1 MWKMLHPITSVLNIK
16 SSISL
21 MDVSEQE
28 RASKGGR
35 SQKKWLRTF
44 ELQKDNLNAQD
55 VWIVESTKPIA

>member
-35 SQKKWLRTF
+35 SQETGVMTY
-44 ELQKDNLNAQD
+44 EVQKDSWNVQD
-55 VWIVESTKPIA
+55 VWTAESTKPTA

>member
-1 MWKMLHPITSVLNIK
+1 MLHPTTQPINVNIT
-16 SSISL
+16 ISL

-35 SQKKWLRTF
+35 SQKKLLMTF